1 MRHVRLDRDPGAA
14 HRIRL
19 AVTESDTYGSSRTDS
34 RSGRI
39 QNEVRAKI
47 TSGSAVAA
55 RNRTTEEQ
63 RDQTAAGDTFRS
75 HAHVHAGLPALA
87 GGNMWKY
94 IATTMG
100 RKTMVL

>member
-1 MRHVRLDRDPGAA
+1 MRHVRLDRDSGAA
-14 HRIRL
+14 NRTRL
-19 AVTESDTYGSSRTDS
+19 AVTDSYTYGSIRTRLRCS
-34 RSGRI
+34 RI
-39 QNEVRAKI
+39 QNEGHAKI
-47 TSGSAVAA
+47 TSSSAVTAGD
-55 RNRTTEEQ
+55 RTAQEQ

-75 HAHVHAGLPALA
+75 HAHVHASLPALA